1 MTARLSRVQHS
12 GYEGVLGH
20 AIVYFLGNST
30 IPNVNFIPENGV
42 NPVISYSCLTTS
54 CVPWTCVAG
63 SNTSRR

>member
-42 NPVISYSCLTTS
+42 NPVLLLPNYFVRAVDLCGR
-54 CVPWTCVAG
+54 VQHQP
-63 SNTSRR
+63 